1 MKSGSCLDIRLFPKP
16 SSSHDSNHSES
27 PKPNGHSFGI
37 KNWSG
42 SMMDCYFSFH
52 PIRFLGQKIVRFLGY
67 NTKSSTVIHQKHSNF
82 RVCVVIFSSVNS
94 YLLKRKNFHTTDT
107 TLFFKKIFRQNI
119 FQNAVVV

>member
-1 MKSGSCLDIRLFPKP
+1 MKSGNCLNVYRDPIIG
-16 SSSHDSNHSES
+16 SSHDSNHSES

-67 NTKSSTVIHQKHSNF
+67 NTKSSAVIHQKHSNF

-94 YLLKRKNFHTTDT
+94 YLLKRKNFYTTDT
-107 TLFFKKIFRQNI
+107 TLFFKKIFGQNI

>member
-1 MKSGSCLDIRLFPKP
+1 MKSGSCLDHRLFPKP
-16 SSSHDSNHSES
+16 TFIHDSNHSKS
-27 PKPNGHSFGI
+27 PKPNGH
-37 KNWSG
+37 WSG
-42 SMMDCYFSFH
+42 SVINYFIYLH

-67 NTKSSTVIHQKHSNF
+67 NTKSSTIIHQKYSNF

>member
-1 MKSGSCLDIRLFPKP
+1 MKSGNYLDHRLFPKP
-16 SSSHDSNHSES
+16 SSSHDSNHSKS
-27 PKPNGHSFGI
+27 PKPNGH
-37 KNWSG
+37 WSG
-42 SMMDCYFSFH
+42 SVRIAHFNLH
-52 PIRFLGQKIVRFLGY
+52 PIRFLGY
-67 NTKSSTVIHQKHSNF
+67 NTKSSTIIHQKYSNF